1 MMPGAPRDGLTPRIG
16 RRPRGRQ
23 GKGEAPSPGRTASS
37 PSLSPLIFV
46 KRGRYHC
53 GKSRFPGKREE
64 ACLQPLPVTSSH
76 WGCGQPVR
84 GPRPLQVDSSRH
96 PVHLSQCPLRFRL
109 PPLMEGDAPLQ
120 PPYWAHTGRPVT
132 SWPNGSP
139 RASPLHINP
148 GGSPMLCPA
157 VSSPLPGLAHP
168 QLSPLSPARPAPRS
182 RQQLGGR
189 GAARQRITLPLE
201 SRLPVCETRLFLPSA
216 LRPPLWPP
224 WHSQSPAQLSL
235 VPSGSCFLL
244 FPLFPLPRS
253 S

>member
-1 MMPGAPRDGLTPRIG
+1 MWKIPFPWQKRGSLPPAPARHQFPLGVRAAGARSPAPPGRL
-16 RRPRGRQ
+16 Q
-23 GKGEAPSPGRTASS
+23 PSPG
-37 PSLSPLIFV
+37 PP
-46 KRGRYHC
+46 
-53 GKSRFPGKREE
+53 E
-64 ACLQPLPVTSSH
+64 PV
-76 WGCGQPVR
+76 P
-84 GPRPLQVDSSRH
+84 
-96 PVHLSQCPLRFRL
+96 
-109 PPLMEGDAPLQ
+109 PPLSSSTPRGGDAPLQ

-132 SWPNGSP
+132 SWPNGGP
-139 RASPLHINP
+139 RASPLRINP

-168 QLSPLSPARPAPRS
+168 QLSPLSPAPPAPRS